1 MKNIK
6 KLVNLA
12 FCYLCISPL
21 IAQNKQWTPDGNA
34 YYSFTKNGIEVVD
47 LVNSGKNQ
55 PFLPKEALIP
65 TGSSTPL
72 NVQSFQVSPDGNNLL
87 LFANTK
93 RVWRVNTKGD
103 YWVFNKNSKKLTQL
117 GKGLPEASLMFA
129 KFSPDG
135 KKVAYVS
142 KHNIYIEDLANNKL
156 NKITSDGTDRMINGT
171 FDWAYEEEFGAKDGF
186 RWSPDGSKIAYWKLD
201 ANGTKNFL
209 MINNTD
215 SLYSFTIPVEY
226 PKVGENPSGC
236 SIWFYDLST
245 NTTKKANIE
254 GDEVQHYIPRMEWVL
269 DSKSIILQQLNRKQN
284 QSKIILANASTGAS
298 KAIQS
303 ESDPAWI
310 DVKTM
315 WNDGD
320 PSGWDWINN
329 GKEFLWL
336 SEKDGWR
343 HIYKIDMNGKETL
356 ITKDAFDV
364 IKPEFFDVPNKLIY
378 FSASPK
384 NAAQEYLY
392 KVSLDGGKAERIT
405 PEAYTGSNKYTISP
419 NGKLAIFNNS
429 SVDGVSAGTVISLP
443 DHKEL
448 VAAKRSAKADPAKSK
463 AEFFQITTQDGV
475 TLDGWVVKPK
485 NFDPTKKYPIVF
497 TVYGEPGS
505 QTVTDNFYT
514 GWNSL
519 YIGDMAQDGYLYVS
533 LENRGTPAPKGREW
547 RKSVY
552 RKIGQLNIRDQAMGA
567 KALFAKWPYI
577 DTSRVAVW
585 GWSGGGSST
594 LNLLGQ
600 YPEIYQTGIAIAP
613 VANQLFYDNIYQE
626 RYMGLPQE
634 NREDFVKGSP
644 LAYAKNL
651 KGNLL
656 LVHGTGDDN
665 VHYQNTE
672 VYINE
677 LVKYNKQF
685 QLMSYPNRT
694 HSISEGE
701 GTSLHLATMFTKYLK
716 EHCPPGG
723 R

>member
-254 GDEVQHYIPRMEWVL
+254 GDEVQHYIPRMVL
-269 DSKSIILQQLNRKQN
+269 
-284 QSKIILANASTGAS
+284 
-298 KAIQS
+298 
-303 ESDPAWI
+303 
-310 DVKTM
+310 
-315 WNDGD
+315 
-320 PSGWDWINN
+320 
-329 GKEFLWL
+329 
-336 SEKDGWR
+336 
-343 HIYKIDMNGKETL
+343 
-356 ITKDAFDV
+356 
-364 IKPEFFDVPNKLIY
+364 
-378 FSASPK
+378 FS
-384 NAAQEYLY
+384 
-392 KVSLDGGKAERIT
+392 
-405 PEAYTGSNKYTISP
+405 
-419 NGKLAIFNNS
+419 
-429 SVDGVSAGTVISLP
+429 
-443 DHKEL
+443 
-448 VAAKRSAKADPAKSK
+448 
-463 AEFFQITTQDGV
+463 
-475 TLDGWVVKPK
+475 
-485 NFDPTKKYPIVF
+485 
-497 TVYGEPGS
+497 
-505 QTVTDNFYT
+505 
-514 GWNSL
+514 
-519 YIGDMAQDGYLYVS
+519 
-533 LENRGTPAPKGREW
+533 
-547 RKSVY
+547 
-552 RKIGQLNIRDQAMGA
+552 
-567 KALFAKWPYI
+567 
-577 DTSRVAVW
+577 
-585 GWSGGGSST
+585 
-594 LNLLGQ
+594 
-600 YPEIYQTGIAIAP
+600 
-613 VANQLFYDNIYQE
+613 
-626 RYMGLPQE
+626 
-634 NREDFVKGSP
+634 
-644 LAYAKNL
+644 
-651 KGNLL
+651 
-656 LVHGTGDDN
+656 
-665 VHYQNTE
+665 
-672 VYINE
+672 
-677 LVKYNKQF
+677 
-685 QLMSYPNRT
+685 
-694 HSISEGE
+694 SISIMAAILG
-701 GTSLHLATMFTKYLK
+701 S
-716 EHCPPGG
+716 
-723 R
+723 

>member
-65 TGSSTPL
+65 IGSSTPL

-392 KVSLDGGKAERIT
+392 KVSLDGGESRKN
-405 PEAYTGSNKYTISP
+405 YTGS
-419 NGKLAIFNNS
+419 
-429 SVDGVSAGTVISLP
+429 
-443 DHKEL
+443 
-448 VAAKRSAKADPAKSK
+448 
-463 AEFFQITTQDGV
+463 
-475 TLDGWVVKPK
+475 
-485 NFDPTKKYPIVF
+485 
-497 TVYGEPGS
+497 
-505 QTVTDNFYT
+505 
-514 GWNSL
+514 L
-519 YIGDMAQDGYLYVS
+519 YRI
-533 LENRGTPAPKGREW
+533 
-547 RKSVY
+547 
-552 RKIGQLNIRDQAMGA
+552 
-567 KALFAKWPYI
+567 
-577 DTSRVAVW
+577 
-585 GWSGGGSST
+585 
-594 LNLLGQ
+594 
-600 YPEIYQTGIAIAP
+600 
-613 VANQLFYDNIYQE
+613 
-626 RYMGLPQE
+626 
-634 NREDFVKGSP
+634 
-644 LAYAKNL
+644 
-651 KGNLL
+651 
-656 LVHGTGDDN
+656 
-665 VHYQNTE
+665 
-672 VYINE
+672 
-677 LVKYNKQF
+677 
-685 QLMSYPNRT
+685 
-694 HSISEGE
+694 
-701 GTSLHLATMFTKYLK
+701 
-716 EHCPPGG
+716 
-723 R
+723 